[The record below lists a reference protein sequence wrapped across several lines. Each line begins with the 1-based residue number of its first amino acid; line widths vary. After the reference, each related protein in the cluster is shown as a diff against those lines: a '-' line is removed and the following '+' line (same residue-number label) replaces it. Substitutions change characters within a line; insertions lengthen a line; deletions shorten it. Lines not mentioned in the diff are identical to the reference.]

1 VLHTLIETIETAGPH
16 ERDIAAALADLPPEE
31 RG

>member
-1 VLHTLIETIETAGPH
+1 VLHTLIDTIRTAGPH

-31 RG
+31 RA